1 MVDIIGIEG
10 ERKNGKSSVAL
21 STVKPRG
28 ENPDLWFSHSIQ
40 LPWIRIHLAGANLIQ
55 VKNK

>member
-1 MVDIIGIEG
+1 MVDFIGIEG

-21 STVKPRG
+21 STVKLRG

-40 LPWIRIHLAGANLIQ
+40 LPLIRIRLADASLIQ
-55 VKNK
+55 VKSK